1 MWVHIAQ
8 SPVRANGWGME
19 SLLWQVSNRTAE
31 TLLILNLFHLLLAGL
46 TLLVLLHRART
57 RDGELVGNLLPAGF
71 VLLVLHFA
79 VLTIYFG
86 LAFFA
91 HKDPQLGDPERLF
104 HGILIAAVLMLA
116 AAYVQRARGSPP
128 VWLLPSLL
136 GLTILVVVDI
146 ALDTQPMAGRPHSVF
161 MLASDLMGAAAA
173 LLALREARSN
183 TWEARRVHIAA
194 LGAVAGVLLL
204 HGVPSFLAP
213 HTGIAVWNFD
223 EHLLSFALF
232 AFAWAAGE
240 GSGKL
245 LHRVFVRLNLTFVV
259 LASVIMLITAGM
271 EKYQYFRITEER
283 STSLGEFLRGHIVYY
298 GAQGEDLQQILAHPE
313 VMKRVVVEF
322 GNLPELRE
330 VNLVFRGERASLV
343 YQPDGEIRESIN
355 PAGPESTPIEGQ
367 NRFRIVRLPL
377 GAPLPEGYLE
387 FTGTTE
393 FVNERIGNYIIFIYS
408 SFTLVLL
415 MATGVIGMIV
425 ADADRQLRRRYHELQ
440 EAQQQLAQTAKLASI
455 GELAGGMAHEINNP
469 ITGILSL
476 ASHMAESNNNSRLTA
491 RERKNL
497 ALIASQAERIAGLVR
512 GLLSFSRQT
521 QLHLS
526 EVDVRELLRTALDL
540 VRFRMSGASIAVECQ
555 FARDLPKVIGDAS
568 RLTEVFINL
577 LSNAIDA
584 IPGQGTLTLRAF
596 PDAENPNCVR
606 VEVADT
612 GTGIA
617 PDQLSRIFDP
627 FFTTKPPGQGTGL
640 GLSISHGIVRDHG
653 GQIWAHS
660 TPGAGTTVL
669 VSLPQEVHRYEAA
682 CVGN

>member
-1 MWVHIAQ
+1 
-8 SPVRANGWGME
+8 ME

-46 TLLVLLHRART
+46 TLLVLLHRARA
-57 RDGELVGNLLPAGF
+57 RDGEPAGVLLPAGF
-71 VLLVLHFA
+71 ALLVLHFA
-79 VLTIYFG
+79 LFTIYFG
-86 LAFFA
+86 LEFFA

-104 HGILIAAVLMLA
+104 HGILIAAVLLLA
-116 AAYVQRARGSPP
+116 GAYVQRARGARP
-128 VWLLPSLL
+128 VWLWPLL
-136 GLTILVVVDI
+136 VCLGIIVVVDV
-146 ALDTQPMAGRPHSVF
+146 ALDTQPMAGSPHSIF
-161 MLASDLMGAAAA
+161 MLASDAMGAIAA
-173 LLALREARSN
+173 LLALGETRRSS
-183 TWEARRVHIAA
+183 WEARRVHMTALGGIAA
-194 LGAVAGVLLL
+194 VLLL
-204 HGVPSFLAP
+204 HGVPSFLTA
-213 HTGIAVWNFD
+213 HAGIAVWNFD

-283 STSLGEFLRGHIVYY
+283 SMSLGEFLRGHVVYY

-330 VNLVFRGERASLV
+330 VKLVFRGERANLV
-343 YQPDGEIRESIN
+343 YEPDGEIRESIT
-355 PAGPESTPIEGQ
+355 PAGPEAAPTAGQ

-377 GAPLPEGYLE
+377 GAPSPEGYME

-415 MATGVIGMIV
+415 MATGLIGMIV

-476 ASHMAESNNNSRLTA
+476 ASHMSESNSNGRLTA

-521 QLHLS
+521 QLHLR
-526 EVDVRELLRTALDL
+526 EVDVCELLRTALDL
-540 VRFRMSGASIAVECQ
+540 VRFRTQGKSIRVECQ
-555 FARDLPKVIGDAS
+555 FGPNLPKVIGDAS
-568 RLTEVFINL
+568 RLTEVFVNL

-584 IPGQGTLTLRAF
+584 MPGEGKLTLRAF
-596 PDAENPNCVR
+596 PDPENANCLR

-617 PDQLSRIFDP
+617 PDQLPRIFDP

-660 TPGAGTTVL
+660 TPGAGTTIL

>member
-1 MWVHIAQ
+1 MV
-8 SPVRANGWGME
+8 
-19 SLLWQVSNRTAE
+19 
-31 TLLILNLFHLLLAGL
+31 
-46 TLLVLLHRART
+46 
-57 RDGELVGNLLPAGF
+57 
-71 VLLVLHFA
+71 
-79 VLTIYFG
+79 
-86 LAFFA
+86 
-91 HKDPQLGDPERLF
+91 
-104 HGILIAAVLMLA
+104 
-116 AAYVQRARGSPP
+116 
-128 VWLLPSLL
+128 
-136 GLTILVVVDI
+136 
-146 ALDTQPMAGRPHSVF
+146 LDTQPMAGRPHSVF
-161 MLASDLMGAAAA
+161 MLASDLMGASAAI
-173 LLALREARSN
+173 LAIVEARRKA
-183 TWEARRVHIAA
+183 WEARRAHILA
-194 LGAVAGVLLL
+194 LSAVAAVLLL
-204 HGVPSFLAP
+204 HGVPSFVSSHA
-213 HTGIAVWNFD
+213 GIAVWNVD
-223 EHLLSFALF
+223 EHLLSLALF

-240 GSGKL
+240 RSRKL

-271 EKYQYFRITEER
+271 EKYQYFRLTEER
-283 STSLGEFLRGHIVYY
+283 SMSLGEFLRGHVVYY
-298 GAQGEDLQQILAHPE
+298 GAQGEDLQQILEHPE
-313 VMKRVVVEF
+313 VLKRVVVEF

-330 VNLVFRGERASLV
+330 VDLVFRGERARLG
-343 YQPDGEIRESIN
+343 YQPGGEISESIT
-355 PAGPESTPIEGQ
+355 PAGSDSGSPDGQ

-377 GAPLPEGYLE
+377 GAPFAEGYME

-415 MATGVIGMIV
+415 VASGVIGMIV
-425 ADADRQLRRRYHELQ
+425 ADADRQLTRRYEELQ

-476 ASHMAESNNNSRLTA
+476 ASHMAEANSGNSRLTP

-497 ALIASQAERIAGLVR
+497 GLIASQTERIARLVR

-526 EVDVRELLRTALDL
+526 EVDVRALLKTALDL
-540 VRFRMSGASIAVECQ
+540 VRFRMAGKSIAVETQ
-555 FARDLPKVIGDAS
+555 FAPNLPPVIGDAS
-568 RLTEVFINL
+568 RLTEVFVNL

-584 IPGQGTLTLRAF
+584 IAGDGKLMLRAR
-596 PDAENPNCVR
+596 PDPENAKCVR
-606 VEVADT
+606 VEIADT

-653 GQIWAHS
+653 GHIWARS

-682 CVGN
+682 CVGT